1 LIDAAAPEPAP
12 AAPEPDGIDERRAA
26 VDSLVASLWPAL
38 DGVAL
43 TAVGGYGR
51 GELFPFSDVDLLIV
65 TSRTDLREPL
75 APFIRD
81 LWDAGLRISQSI
93 HTVEECLAV
102 DDTNIELSVS
112 LLDRRFLLGD
122 RALFDRLRDPPRER
136 LTPALAKLTRERHA
150 ANGNTIYHLE
160 PNVKDVP
167 GGIRD
172 LHVIR
177 WLARLDG
184 NALTVPPHSLLFRI
198 RTLLHEEARRDQ
210 NVLGYLMQDVCAA
223 RLGFP
228 DPADLMRAYYREAAP
243 IHRASL
249 RRLDETETR
258 RSSLFAGFRERAARL
273 SNADFSVVGGRVY
286 FRVPPSG
293 PEVLVRLFEFLARHG
308 LPLSRDAE
316 DRAAAVETAAVTW
329 SELRTILDLPHAG
342 HAVRAMHN
350 TGFLVRLFP
359 ETRGI
364 ESLVVRDFYHR
375 YTVDEHTLVAIET
388 AVKLRTEKD
397 RFGDLARE
405 TADYPLLLIA
415 LLFHDAGKGVPHENH
430 SIASEEIAARAFE
443 KLGMGA
449 AEAVSA
455 LFLIRCH
462 LEMSRIMTT
471 RDLSDP
477 ETAAAVTR
485 SVGTSE
491 RLKLLTLLTYCDISA
506 VNPTALTPWRATLL
520 WRLYL
525 ACARHLTHALQNEI
539 AEEGMPARYGLTH
552 SPEEIAEHRR
562 MEAEGRTVRLQR
574 SGTTYRMDVVSAD
587 RTFLFADI
595 AGALAGFGMNIL
607 RAESFSNQRHV
618 AIESFTFADPMRT
631 LELNPEEFDRLER
644 IVAKVISGERRV
656 EDLLRARVASRRTG
670 DQAPRVS
677 FDNSASAR
685 ATLFEITAEDRPG
698 LLYDLARSISASA
711 CNIEV
716 VLVDTQ
722 GHKAIDVFYV
732 TRDGQALDDAAAGM
746 LRDQLTGA
754 V

>member
-1 LIDAAAPEPAP
+1 MQA
-12 AAPEPDGIDERRAA
+12 RREA
-26 VDSLVASLWPAL
+26 VDSLVARFWPGL
-38 DGVAL
+38 EGVAL
-43 TAVGGYGR
+43 AAVGGYGR

-65 TSRTDLREPL
+65 TSRGDLREPL

-81 LWDAGLRISQSI
+81 LWDAGLRVSQSI

-102 DDTNIELSVS
+102 DDGNVELSVS

-136 LTPALAKLTRERHA
+136 LTPALAQLTRERHA

-184 NALTVPPHSLLFRI
+184 STIKVPPHSLLFRV
-198 RTLLHEEARRDQ
+198 RTLLHEEARRDH

-223 RLGFP
+223 ALGFP

-243 IHRASL
+243 IYRASL

-258 RSSLFAGFRERAARL
+258 RSALFAGFRDRAARF

-286 FRVPPSG
+286 FRVPPAG
-293 PEVLVRLFEFLARHG
+293 PDVLVRLFEFLARHG

-316 DRAAAVETAAVTW
+316 DRAGAAGQAAITW
-329 SELRTILDLPHAG
+329 PELRAILDLPHAG
-342 HAVRAMHN
+342 QAVRAMHD
-350 TGFLVRLFP
+350 TGYLVKVFP

-388 AVKLRTEKD
+388 AVKLRTAKD

-405 TADYPLLLIA
+405 TPDYPLLLMA
-415 LLFHDAGKGVPHENH
+415 LLFHDTGKGVPHENH
-430 SIASEEIAARAFE
+430 SAASEEIAARSFE

-449 AEAVSA
+449 SEAA
-455 LFLIRCH
+455 TILFLIGCH

-477 ETAAAVTR
+477 ETAGALTR
-485 SVGTSE
+485 IVGTAE
-491 RLKLLTLLTYCDISA
+491 RLKLLTLLTYSDISA

-520 WRLYL
+520 WRLYI
-525 ACARHLTHALQNEI
+525 ACARHLTHALQNET

-552 SPEEIAEHRR
+552 SREEIAEHRR
-562 MEAEGRTVRLQR
+562 MEAEGRTVRLAKAR
-574 SGTTYRMDVVSAD
+574 GAYRLEVVATD
-587 RTFLFADI
+587 RAFLFADI

-607 RAESFSNQRHV
+607 RAESFSNERRL

-631 LELNPEEFDRLER
+631 LELNPDEFDRLER
-644 IVAKVISGERRV
+644 VIAAVIAGERRV
-656 EDLLRARVASRRTG
+656 EDLLRARVTPRRSG
-670 DQAPRVS
+670 LEEARVS
-677 FDNSASAR
+677 FDNSASTR
-685 ATLFEITAEDRPG
+685 ATLFEITAGDRPG
-698 LLYDLARSISASA
+698 LLYELARSISAA
-711 CNIEV
+711 GCNIEV

-732 TRDGQALDDAAAGM
+732 TRGGEALDEREAAALRVELAAAAG
-746 LRDQLTGA
+746 
-754 V
+754 